1 MMRASARTAPNSQI
15 GGDFRH
21 SWRSY
26 MTHGRAWSILILL
39 LVLVTL
45 PAPPA
50 LAQTRFVFA
59 NESPYDTMDPHAAF
73 DVGRVAVRL
82 NLYDGLYR
90 WLDNPPKLEPWL
102 AESHTVSSDG
112 LTYTFKLRR
121 GAKFHDGTEI
131 TAEDVRYSMER
142 ILALKKGAAAL
153 LATMVAPGTTK
164 AVDKSTV
171 QFTLTKPASI
181 FMAVVPE
188 VHVVNAALLKK
199 HEKDGDWGS
208 AWLTNNDAGSGS
220 YVLTKYDPAIGFIAK
235 RFPGH
240 FVPWG
245 PKYIDE
251 IEFRHVKEDNT
262 RVLGMIKGDYQGTGG
277 YLPNDQVKR
286 LREASNVK
294 IVEAESMRIMLFQIN
309 NQRPPLNDVNVRRAV
324 SYAFDYDGFNKEILG
339 GSVERNPVPI
349 PNNLWG
355 VPKDVKGY
363 SYDLDK
369 AKQELARA
377 KAKVDRPL
385 TVGYLQGF
393 SQTEQAATVMAN
405 GLRKL
410 GLETKMT
417 SEVWP
422 AMVERMKKS
431 ETSPDLVVYWI
442 STYYADPH
450 NWIGEMFHSGQWGTF
465 KASSFYKNP
474 RVDELLDTALKSN
487 DRKVREKAYQDAARI
502 VVDEAAGVWIYN
514 TKYFGPWAKNLEG
527 IRFSPIGNG
536 QEMRWVYYAK

>member
-1 MMRASARTAPNSQI
+1 
-15 GGDFRH
+15 
-21 SWRSY
+21 
-26 MTHGRAWSILILL
+26 MTHGRSWLTFV
-39 LVLVTL
+39 LVLLAIAAML
-45 PAPPA
+45 PAPA
-50 LAQTRFVFA
+50 AAQTKFVFA
-59 NESPYDTMDPHAAF
+59 NESPYDTLDPHAAF

-90 WLDNPPKLEPWL
+90 WEDNPPKLEPWL
-102 AESHTVSSDG
+102 AESHTVSPDG

-131 TAEDVRYSMER
+131 TAEDVRYSAER
-142 ILALKKGAAAL
+142 ILAIKKGAAAL
-153 LATMVAPGTTK
+153 LSTMIGPGAAK
-164 AVDKSTV
+164 AVDRYTV
-171 QFTLTKPASI
+171 QFTLLKPAAI
-181 FMAVVPE
+181 FLAVVPE
-188 VHVVNAALLKK
+188 IHVVNMALVKK
-199 HEKDGDWGS
+199 HEKDGDWGQ

-220 YVLTKYDPAIGFIAK
+220 YMLDRYDPAIGFTAK
-235 RFPGH
+235 RFASH
-240 FVPWG
+240 FMPWG
-245 PKYIDE
+245 PKPIDE
-251 IEFRHVKEDNT
+251 IDFRFVKEDNT

-294 IVEAESMRIMLFQIN
+294 IVEQESMRIMMFQIN
-309 NQRPPLNDVNVRRAV
+309 NQRPPLTDVHVRRAI

-349 PNNLWG
+349 PNNMWG

-363 SYDLDK
+363 TYSLDK
-369 AKQELARA
+369 AKQELAQA

-410 GLETKMT
+410 GLDTKMT

-442 STYYADPH
+442 STYYADPN
-450 NWIGEMFHSGQWGTF
+450 NWIGEMFNSGQWGTF

-474 RVDELLDTALKSN
+474 KVDELLDAALKST
-487 DRKVREKAYQDAARI
+487 DRAVREKAYQEAARI
-502 VVDEAAGVWIYN
+502 VVSDAAGVWIYN
-514 TKYFGPWAKNLEG
+514 TKYFGPWAKNIEG
-527 IRFSPIGNG
+527 IRFSPVGNG
-536 QEMRWVYYAK
+536 QEIRWLSYSK

>member
-1 MMRASARTAPNSQI
+1 MSQK
-15 GGDFRH
+15 RP
-21 SWRSY
+21 W
-26 MTHGRAWSILILL
+26 LLVILL
-39 LVLVTL
+39 GVVIAFSVA
-45 PAPPA
+45 PAV
-50 LAQTRFVFA
+50 AQTRFVFA

-90 WLDNPPKLEPWL
+90 WLDNPPVLQPWL
-102 AESHTVSSDG
+102 AEGHTVSPDG

-153 LATMVAPGTTK
+153 LSTMVAAGTTK
-164 AVDKSTV
+164 AVDRHTV
-171 QFTLTKPASI
+171 QFTLIKPASI
-181 FMAVVPE
+181 FIAVVPE
-188 VHVVNAALLKK
+188 VHVVNSALLKK
-199 HEKDGDWGS
+199 HEKDKDWGA
-208 AWLTNNDAGSGS
+208 AWLTGNEAGSGS
-220 YVLTKYDPAIGFIAK
+220 YMLTRYDPALGFIAK
-235 RFPGH
+235 RFVGH
-240 FVPWG
+240 FMPWG
-245 PKYIDE
+245 PKFIDE
-251 IEFRHVKEDNT
+251 IEFRTVKEDNT
-262 RVLGMIKGDYQGTGG
+262 RVLGMIRGDYQGTGG

-286 LREASNVK
+286 MRDAPNVK
-294 IVEAESMRIMLFQIN
+294 IVEQESMRIMMFQIN
-309 NQRPPLNDVNVRRAV
+309 NQRAPVSDVNVRRAI
-324 SYAFDYDGFNKEILG
+324 SYAFDYEGFNREILG
-339 GSVERNPVPI
+339 GTVERNPVPI

-355 VPKDVKGY
+355 VPRDVKGY
-363 SYDLDK
+363 TYDVD
-369 AKQELARA
+369 RA
-377 KAKVDRPL
+377 KAELAKAKTKVDRPL

-405 GLRKL
+405 GLRKI
-410 GLETKMT
+410 GIDTKLV

-422 AMVERMKKS
+422 TMVERMKKS

-474 RVDELLDTALKSN
+474 KVDELLDTALKST

-502 VVDEAAGVWIYN
+502 VVEDAAGVWIYN

-536 QEMRWVYYAK
+536 QEIRWVYYR

>member
-1 MMRASARTAPNSQI
+1 
-15 GGDFRH
+15 
-21 SWRSY
+21 
-26 MTHGRAWSILILL
+26 MTDRRRWMT
-39 LVLVTL
+39 LVLTVAVAL
-45 PAPPA
+45 MALSPAGAP
-50 LAQTRFVFA
+50 AQTRFVFA

-73 DVGRVAVRL
+73 DVGRVAIRL

-102 AESHTVSSDG
+102 ADSHTVSSDG
-112 LTYTFKLRR
+112 LTYTFKLRK

-131 TAEDVRYSMER
+131 TAEDVRYSAER

-153 LATMVAPGTTK
+153 LGTMIAPGSTK
-164 AVDKSTV
+164 VIDRHTV
-171 QFTLTKPASI
+171 QFTLTKPAAI

-188 VHVVNAALLKK
+188 IHVVNSALLKK
-199 HEKDGDWGS
+199 HEKGGDWGA
-208 AWLTNNDAGSGS
+208 AWLISNDAGSGS
-220 YVLTKYDPAIGFIAK
+220 YMLSRYDPAVGFIAK
-235 RFPGH
+235 RFAGH
-240 FVPWG
+240 FMPWG

-251 IEFRHVKEDNT
+251 IEFRVVKEDNT
-262 RVLGMIKGDYQGTGG
+262 RVLGTIKGDFQGTGG

-286 LREASNVK
+286 LRDASNVK
-294 IVEAESMRIMLFQIN
+294 IVEQESMRIMMFQIN
-309 NQRPPLNDVNVRRAV
+309 NQRAPLDDVHVRRAI

-349 PNNLWG
+349 PNNMWG

-363 SYDLDK
+363 TYDLDK
-369 AKQELARA
+369 AKAELAKA
-377 KAKVDRPL
+377 KAKVDRPI
-385 TVGYLQGF
+385 TIGYLQGF

-410 GLETKMT
+410 GFETKLT

-422 AMVERMKKS
+422 TMVERMKKV

-465 KASSFYKNP
+465 KSSSFYKNP
-474 RVDELLDTALKSN
+474 KVDELLDTALKST

-502 VVDEAAGVWIYN
+502 VVEEAAGVWIYN

-536 QEMRWVYYAK
+536 QEIRWLYYK